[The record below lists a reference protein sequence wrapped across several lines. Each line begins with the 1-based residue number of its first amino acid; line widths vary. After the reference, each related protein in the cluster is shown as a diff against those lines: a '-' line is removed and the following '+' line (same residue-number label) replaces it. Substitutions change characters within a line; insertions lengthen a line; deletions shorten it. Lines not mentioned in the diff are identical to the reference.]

1 MKNRSFFLWPDYN
14 PIQSLS
20 RIIYSKKISSIE
32 DTLETL
38 FPSGYPVLCS
48 SGRAAIGLALEFL
61 DLKRNDFL
69 GVFPFASHCV
79 LDAVSRYTTPLTGRS
94 SKNTKNRIVYH
105 QWGYVQEYNLP
116 PNTIEDCVDT
126 LCIPG
131 AKLFPAGGMFE
142 IWSLPKILGT
152 SSGGVLW
159 CREEKVASQIKAI
172 RDGRK
177 YSGAIQWYLK
187 LFSYKFPSLLSY
199 WTGVEAS
206 NGKLSFLQTGE
217 IHNSLNNWQKFID
230 DKLKKFKLTK
240 SLTPNWL
247 HVAENR
253 LPSVIPIEIS
263 FDQEKLKEWGITT
276 GFRNFVR
283 NVKEQ
288 KFVKVFPLPIHID
301 VPYNLLKKIVDDLT
315 LMKEK

>member
-14 PIQSLS
+14 LIQSLS

-116 PNTIEDCVDT
+116 ANTIEDCVDT
-126 LCIPG
+126 LCVPG
-131 AKLFPAGGMFE
+131 AKLFPAGGIFE

-159 CREEKVASQIKAI
+159 CRDKEVANQIRAI
-172 RDGRK
+172 RDSRK
-177 YSGAIQWYLK
+177 YSGIIQWYLK

-217 IHNSLNNWQKFID
+217 IHYSLNNWQKFID
-230 DKLKKFKLTK
+230 DKLNRVEIASRLFPSWLKQTPDRIPSIIPVELT
-240 SLTPNWL
+240 
-247 HVAENR
+247 
-253 LPSVIPIEIS
+253 IS
-263 FDQEKLKEWGITT
+263 SE
-276 GFRNFVR
+276 
-283 NVKEQ
+283 
-288 KFVKVFPLPIHID
+288 KFVNWGLSSGMRTFEKYIKKKSKLIQVFPLPLHSQI
-301 VPYNLLKKIVDDLT
+301 PLKRFKKIVLE
-315 LMKEK
+315 LENIKK

>member
-217 IHNSLNNWQKFID
+217 IYNSLNNWQKFID
-230 DKLKKFKLTK
+230 DKL
-240 SLTPNWL
+240 
-247 HVAENR
+247 NR
-253 LPSVIPIEIS
+253 VEIASRLLPSWLKQTPHRIPSNIPIQHTIS
-263 FDQEKLKEWGITT
+263 SEKFAKWGLSSGMRTFEKCI
-276 GFRNFVR
+276 
-283 NVKEQ
+283 KKKSELIQ
-288 KFVKVFPLPIHID
+288 VFPLPLHFQIS
-301 VPYNLLKKIVDDLT
+301 LKQFKKMVFELENI
-315 LMKEK
+315 KK

>member
-14 PIQSLS
+14 PIHSLS
-20 RIIYSKKISSIE
+20 RVIYSKKISSIE
-32 DTLETL
+32 SMLETF

-79 LDAVSRYTTPLTGRS
+79 LDVVSRYTTPLTGIS

-126 LCIPG
+126 LCVPG

-159 CREEKVASQIKAI
+159 CRDEKVANQMRVI
-172 RDGRK
+172 RDSRK
-177 YSGAIQWYLK
+177 YSGTIQWYLK

-199 WTGVEAS
+199 WTGVEAVC
-206 NGKLSFLQTGE
+206 GKFGFLQMGE
-217 IHNSLNNWQKFID
+217 LYYALNNWQKFLD
-230 DKLKKFKLTK
+230 DKL
-240 SLTPNWL
+240 
-247 HVAENR
+247 NR
-253 LPSVIPIEIS
+253 IEIALELLPSWLKQTSKRVPSNIPVELVIS
-263 FDQEKLKEWGITT
+263 SEKFSEWKLSSGMRTFEKCIKEKSELI
-276 GFRNFVR
+276 
-283 NVKEQ
+283 Q
-288 KFVKVFPLPIHID
+288 VFPLPLHFQI
-301 VPYNLLKKIVDDLT
+301 PLKQFRKIVSELKD
-315 LMKEK
+315 MKI

>member
-172 RDGRK
+172 CDGRK

-217 IHNSLNNWQKFID
+217 IHYSLNNWQKFID
-230 DKLKKFKLTK
+230 DKLNRVEIASRLFPSWLKQTPDRIPSIIPVELT
-240 SLTPNWL
+240 
-247 HVAENR
+247 
-253 LPSVIPIEIS
+253 IS
-263 FDQEKLKEWGITT
+263 SE
-276 GFRNFVR
+276 
-283 NVKEQ
+283 
-288 KFVKVFPLPIHID
+288 KFVNWGLSSGMRTFEKYIKKKSKLIQVFPLPLHSQI
-301 VPYNLLKKIVDDLT
+301 PLKRFKKIVLE
-315 LMKEK
+315 LENIKK

>member
-105 QWGYVQEYNLP
+105 QWGYVQEYNLSG
-116 PNTIEDCVDT
+116 NTIEDCVDT
-126 LCIPG
+126 LCVPG
-131 AKLFPAGGMFE
+131 AKLFPAGGIFE

-159 CREEKVASQIKAI
+159 CRDKEVANQIRAI
-172 RDGRK
+172 CDSRK
-177 YSGAIQWYLK
+177 YSGIIQWYLK

-217 IHNSLNNWQKFID
+217 IHYSLNNWQKFID
-230 DKLKKFKLTK
+230 DKLNRVEIASRLFPSWLKQTPDRIPSIIPVELT
-240 SLTPNWL
+240 
-247 HVAENR
+247 
-253 LPSVIPIEIS
+253 IS
-263 FDQEKLKEWGITT
+263 SE
-276 GFRNFVR
+276 
-283 NVKEQ
+283 
-288 KFVKVFPLPIHID
+288 KFVNWGLSSGMRTFEKYIKKKSKLIQVFPLPLHSQI
-301 VPYNLLKKIVDDLT
+301 PLKRFKKIVLE
-315 LMKEK
+315 LENIKK